1 MNVADYPKFFDHTI
15 TVETA
20 DHIATITIDCP
31 EIQNNI
37 TEQLMDEFHQ
47 AIQTIHYDDE
57 IRVIVLRSNSENFF
71 GSGDGEKLLLNRIL
85 ENKQVGRQILQRF
98 GAVVH
103 EMREC
108 GKIIISC
115 MDGHS
120 IGGGCGL
127 TLASDIIF
135 ATKKAGFQPMIH
147 AYFGLVP
154 DCGGMYNFARLC
166 GPQKAM
172 WYALRPD
179 PVTAEEA
186 YKDGLIAKLFDDAE
200 TMYQDA
206 YALAAYI
213 ANCPPYGVYNTK
225 AMAVHAAEMDFDT
238 YAIFESE
245 MVASGA
251 HTQDYKTA
259 VEAFYA
265 NDPSKRT
272 FAGY

>member
-1 MNVADYPKFFDHTI
+1 MNTADYPKFFDHTI
-15 TVETA
+15 LTEVK
-20 DHIATITIDCP
+20 DYVATITIDCP

-47 AIQTIHYDDE
+47 AIHRFRYDDE
-57 IRVIVLRSNSENFF
+57 VRVVVVRSSCDNFF
-71 GSGDGEKLLLNRIL
+71 SNGDGEKLLLNRVVQ
-85 ENKQVGRQILQRF
+85 NPQVGRQILQRF

-127 TLASDIIF
+127 TLASDIVF
-135 ATKKAGFQPMIH
+135 GTKKAGFQPMIH

-154 DCGGMYNFARLC
+154 DCGGVYNFARLC

-172 WYALRPD
+172 WYSLRPD

-186 YKDGLIAKLFDDAE
+186 YRDGLISKLFDDAE
-200 TMYQDA
+200 TMYQEA
-206 YALAAYI
+206 YALATYI

-225 AMAVHAAEMDFDT
+225 AMATHAAEMNFDT
-238 YAIFESE
+238 YALLEAE
-245 MVASGA
+245 MVATGA
-251 HTQDYKTA
+251 NGKDYPTA
-259 VEAFYA
+259 AEAFYA
-265 NDPSKRT
+265 NDLSKRV
-272 FAGY
+272 FVGY